1 MFNPNDHCDDPYPP
15 SSSSVPQNV
24 EHALDRHVGIAA
36 AADRLGPLIRASLT
50 EAEFPRDGMGIPS
63 EWRGLELALED
74 GSWQARPLP
83 HPFCSLSFSLTLN
96 AAAAPSW
103 KL

>member
-1 MFNPNDHCDDPYPP
+1 MISLQQH
-15 SSSSVPQNV
+15 VPQNV
-24 EHALDRHVGIAA
+24 EHALGRHVGIAT
-36 AADRLGPLIRASLT
+36 AADSSGPLIRDSLT
-50 EAEFPRDGMGIPS
+50 EAESSLTEAESPRGGMGIPS
-63 EWRGLELALED
+63 EWRGLEPALED

-96 AAAAPSW
+96 AAATPSW